1 MGSGAPDLAAMA
13 ATLSGAPLGPEPGV
27 ATRLDEYNKARQDRG
42 LLAKYSL
49 AGRFDLL
56 KCFFFSGEDAR
67 FPVARRIAKRFL
79 PDLTSEGVSESTFS
93 IHSKFATDLRKTREH
108 F

>member
-1 MGSGAPDLAAMA
+1 M
-13 ATLSGAPLGPEPGV
+13 T
-27 ATRLDEYNKARQDRG
+27 TRLDEYNAARQDRG

-56 KCFFFSGEDAR
+56 KIISGEDAR